1 MIVVQKFGGSSVAD
15 AERLQRVAKRVA
27 EAYDAGN
34 SVAVVVS
41 AMGDT
46 TDDLIALSK
55 QVNPN
60 PSDREMDMLLT
71 TGEQVSIAML
81 AMTLNAM
88 GYKAISLTGWQAG
101 YHTDGTYAKAKIVN
115 INNQRVM
122 QEFDKGN
129 IVVVAGFQGIDDQ
142 DEINTLGRG
151 GSDTSAVAL
160 AIALSADVC
169 EIYTDVDG
177 VYTADPRVVKK
188 SWKMAEISYDEMLEM
203 ASLGALVLQPRSVE
217 LAKMY
222 GLKLHVRSS
231 FNHGEGT
238 IVKEDAKM
246 NKDLEKELMVSGVAH
261 DTNVLKATVFGV
273 PDKPGIASDI
283 FGKLAEQKVNV
294 DMIIQSGSRDNKQD
308 ISFTC
313 GVPDKSKVENV
324 LQDVVKNLPADNFA
338 LVDGFAKI
346 SVVGA
351 GMISHPGVA
360 AIMFK
365 TLSDMSANIE
375 MISTSEIK
383 ISCIIDEE
391 KIKDAAIALHSAF
404 GLDA

>member
-15 AERLQRVAKRVA
+15 AERMQRVAKRVA
-27 EAYDAGN
+27 ETYDQGN

-55 QVNPN
+55 QVNPT

-71 TGEQVSIAML
+71 TGEQISIAML

-115 INNQRVM
+115 IENSRVAK
-122 QEFDKGN
+122 EFAKGN
-129 IVVVAGFQGIDDQ
+129 IVVVAGFQGIDD
-142 DEINTLGRG
+142 DGEINTLGRG

-160 AIALSADVC
+160 AIALNADVC

-177 VYTADPRVVKK
+177 VYTADPRVVSKA
-188 SWKMAEISYDEMLEM
+188 WKMAEISYDEMLEM
-203 ASLGALVLQPRSVE
+203 AAMGALILQPRSVE

-231 FNHGEGT
+231 FNHNQGT
-238 IVKEDAKM
+238 LVKEDAKM
-246 NKDLEKELMVSGVAH
+246 NHDLEKELMVSGVAH
-261 DTNVLKATVFGV
+261 DTNVLKVTVFGV
-273 PDKPGIASDI
+273 PDQPGVASEI
-283 FGKLAEQKVNV
+283 FGHLAEQKVNV
-294 DMIIQSGSRDNKQD
+294 DMIIQSGNRDKKQD

-313 GVPDKSKVENV
+313 GLADHDKVEKV
-324 LQDVVKNLPADNFA
+324 LQEVIKTLPADNFTIIK
-338 LVDGFAKI
+338 GFAKI

-360 AIMFK
+360 ALMFK
-365 TLSDMSANIE
+365 TLFQMGANIE

-383 ISCIIDEE
+383 ISCIIEE
-391 KIKDAAIALHSAF
+391 QKIKEAAIALHTAF